1 MSWWGIFD
9 RCAKRRDDDTPYTQE
24 MLLKGQVYSCHVQAM
39 TQPGGSYDRPEEV
52 PIMTRRVHNVTQP
65 PKESAKAWAAWL
77 DYRAM
82 PPGERSLANL
92 IARYRSR
99 SAAEE
104 LPPPRR
110 LDTLKTWSAVHNW
123 QTRLTVWESELEQ
136 ARRQEALRQ
145 AEAQAAENA
154 RVMQSVGAGALGVA
168 ALALNTYIKSSTGEL
183 LQTVPLR
190 DLPGLMRAGAELIQL
205 SVGAPTHIIAG
216 DSTQVER
223 CLREADPQ
231 TREVVLR
238 GLRAALEWQ
247 QRHSADR
254 G

>member
-1 MSWWGIFD
+1 
-9 RCAKRRDDDTPYTQE
+9 

-104 LPPPRR
+104 PPPTRR
-110 LDTLKTWSAVHNW
+110 VDTLKTWSAVHNW
-123 QTRLTVWESELEQ
+123 QARLTVWESELEH

-145 AEAQAAENA
+145 AEAQVRENSQL
-154 RVMQSVGAGALGVA
+154 MQQVGAGSLSIA
-168 ALALNTYIKSSTGEL
+168 ALALNQYVDARTGEL
-183 LQTVPLR
+183 LQPIPLR
-190 DLPGLMRAGAELIQL
+190 DVPQLMRAGAELIQL
-205 SVGAPTHIIAG
+205 AVGSPTSIV
-216 DSTQVER
+216 STQDGTQLER
-223 CLREADPQ
+223 CLRESDPH
-231 TREVVLR
+231 TREVVLH
-238 GLRAALEWQ
+238 GLRAALAWIERNKQ
-247 QRHSADR
+247 
-254 G
+254 GGE

>member
-1 MSWWGIFD
+1 
-9 RCAKRRDDDTPYTQE
+9 
-24 MLLKGQVYSCHVQAM
+24 
-39 TQPGGSYDRPEEV
+39 
-52 PIMTRRVHNVTQP
+52 MTRRVHSNTQP

-104 LPPPRR
+104 PPPTRR

-123 QTRLTVWESELEQ
+123 QARLALWEAELEH

-145 AEAQAAENA
+145 AEAQIRENSQL
-154 RVMQSVGAGALGVA
+154 MQQVGAASLGVA
-168 ALALNTYIKSSTGEL
+168 ALALNTYINRSTGAL

-205 SVGAPTHIIAG
+205 SVGGPTHIIAS

-238 GLRAALEWQ
+238 GLRTALEWQ
-247 QRHSADR
+247 QRHSGDR